1 MSILKKI
8 GLGQKKKEAAPNIGV
23 NKIKEEKESKE
34 KKNRYLRPLIFICFL
49 LVVLI
54 TLPQSTFQ
62 SVSNY
67 SVGEP
72 WRSDDLTAP
81 FTFAIKKTAD
91 ELEQEREQ
99 IRRQTA
105 PIFHVDP
112 DVRATIEARLDSLY
126 RDMQPVLDS
135 YMQWQRAKRQGNTS
149 ASNDSIRY
157 LQERSFSIV
166 ELDSSSWNTLL
177 DNYAA
182 VMLNNQPQQRTVISQ
197 IRSQLQNLINSL
209 LSDGII
215 NRDKETIDSDEITI
229 RNLRESTER
238 SVRLSNTLDL
248 NEARQSAQL
257 HLNRIFIANVAETA
271 LQIYSQVIKPNWIY
285 SESDTQEL
293 LEENLSNISTTKG
306 AVDQGQIIIRTGDI
320 ITPDTANILNS
331 LAETRA
337 QTASTLERWLR
348 YLGESIVIIVATLM
362 FIFYIFLYRRTIF
375 DRPSMLLLVFLVL
388 GVVTLASTLI
398 YPLEGV
404 NAYIIPISIAPIIL
418 TIVFDSRVGLMATI
432 TLAMITGLIHD
443 NNFEY
448 MVATTAA
455 CSLGVFSVRDIKKR
469 SQFFFTTPGIVF
481 ITYLIVIGGFA
492 LTRLNGWENFL
503 PNLMFIAINSVFIL
517 FTYPL
522 ILLFEKLF
530 KITTDFTLLEL
541 ADTNLPLMKDLM
553 AKAPGTFH
561 HSLQVANLADAAAS
575 EIGANTL
582 ECRVGAMYHDIG
594 KMVKPSYFIENQ
606 NKTNEH
612 EKLKPR
618 MSTLVI
624 KAHVS
629 EGVKIAQ
636 EHNMPEVIVE
646 FIKTHHGTS
655 LIKYFHK
662 KASDE
667 EEDVQDED
675 FRYDGPIPYTKEQG
689 VLMLADSVEA
699 ACRSMK
705 ETSYNKLENQI
716 NRIVDDHINDGQLSN
731 CPLTFRQIQIIKDSF
746 LSILKGVYHS
756 RIEYPDE
763 DKKQDKSKKEDQQS
777 QPESKESSDLKNT

>member
-8 GLGQKKKEAAPNIGV
+8 GLGQKKREAAPNIGA
-23 NKIKEEKESKE
+23 NKIKGQKESTE
-34 KKNRYLRPLIFICFL
+34 KKNRYLRALIVVSFL
-49 LVVLI
+49 LVILI
-54 TLPQSTFQ
+54 TLPRTTFQ

-81 FTFAIKKTAD
+81 FTFAIQKTAE
-91 ELEQEREQ
+91 ELEQERQE

-112 DVRATIEARLDSLY
+112 EARADVDAAIDSLY
-126 RDMQPVLDS
+126 RNLQPVLDS
-135 YMQWQRAKRQGNTS
+135 YVQWQQARQQQEGS
-149 ASNDSIRY
+149 AANDSIRHM
-157 LQERSFSIV
+157 QERKFSNV
-166 ELDSSSWNTLL
+166 ELDSSSWNTILE
-177 DNYAA
+177 NYSA
-182 VMLNNQPQQRTVISQ
+182 VTLNNQPQQRTVIAQ
-197 IRSQLQNLINSL
+197 IRNQIQNLTNSL

-215 NRDKETIDSDEITI
+215 NRNKESLESDEITI
-229 RNLRESTER
+229 RNLQDRTER
-238 SVRLSNTLDL
+238 TVSIESPRDLS
-248 NEARQSAQL
+248 EAREFSER
-257 HLNRIFIANVAETA
+257 HLNRIFIPEVAEAA
-271 LQIYSQVIKPNWIY
+271 LQVFDQVIKPNWIY
-285 SESDTQEL
+285 SESATNAL
-293 LEENLSNISTTKG
+293 LSENLANISTTKG

-320 ITPDTANILNS
+320 ISPETANILQS
-331 LAETRA
+331 LAEARA

-348 YLGESIVIIVATLM
+348 YLGESIVIVMATLM
-362 FIFYIFLYRRTIF
+362 FIFYIFLYRRNIF
-375 DRPSMLLLVFLVL
+375 DQPSMLLLVFLVM
-388 GVVTLASTLI
+388 GVVTLASILI
-398 YPLEGV
+398 YPIDAV
-404 NAYIIPISIAPIIL
+404 NSYIIPLSIAPIIL
-418 TIVFDSRVGLMATI
+418 TIIFDSRVGLMTTI
-432 TLAMITGLIHD
+432 TLAIITGLIHD

-448 MVATTAA
+448 LVATTAA
-455 CSLGVFSVRDIKKR
+455 CTLGVFSVRDIKKR
-469 SQFFFTTPGIVF
+469 SQFFFITPGIVF
-481 ITYLIVIGGFA
+481 VTYLIVITGFA
-492 LTRLNGWENFL
+492 LTRLSGWENFWPDL
-503 PNLMFIAINSVFIL
+503 LFIAINSVFIL

-541 ADTNLPLMKDLM
+541 ADTNLPLMKELM
-553 AKAPGTFH
+553 GKAPGTFH
-561 HSLQVANLADAAAS
+561 HSLQVANLADSAAS
-575 EIGANTL
+575 EIGANAL
-582 ECRVGAMYHDIG
+582 QCRVGAMYHDIG

-629 EGVKIAQ
+629 EGVKIAE
-636 EHNMPEVIVE
+636 EHNLPKVIIE

-667 EEDVQDED
+667 EQGVQDED

-689 VLMLADSVEA
+689 ILLLADSVEA

-705 ETSYNKLENQI
+705 EPTYNKLEN
-716 NRIVDDHINDGQLSN
+716 RIQQVVDDHINDGQLSN

-756 RIEYPDE
+756 RIEYPEDE
-763 DKKQDKSKKEDQQS
+763 KKKKEKAS
-777 QPESKESSDLKNT
+777 KNEPENQPEAKETQEE

>member
-8 GLGQKKKEAAPNIGV
+8 GLGQKKRESAPNIGA
-23 NKIKEEKESKE
+23 NKIKEQQESE
-34 KKNRYLRPLIFICFL
+34 ERKNKYLRVLIFICFL
-49 LVVLI
+49 AIILI

-62 SVSNY
+62 TVSNY
-67 SVGEP
+67 TIGEP
-72 WRSDDLTAP
+72 WRAEDLTAP
-81 FTFAIKKTAD
+81 FTFAIKKTSQ

-112 DVRATIEARLDSLY
+112 DARITVEARLDSLY

-135 YMQWQRAKRQGNTS
+135 YMQWQRAKQEANTS
-149 ASNDSIRY
+149 ATNDSIRH

-166 ELDSSSWNTLL
+166 ELDSTSWNTVL

-182 VMLNNQPQQRTVISQ
+182 IMLNNQPQQRTVVSQ
-197 IRSQLQNLINSL
+197 IKNQLQNLTNSL
-209 LSDGII
+209 LADGII
-215 NRDKETIDSDEITI
+215 NRGKENLATEEITV

-238 SVRLSNTLDL
+238 TVRSTNTRDL
-248 NEARQSAQL
+248 EEARQYAQL
-257 HLNRIFIANVAETA
+257 HLNRIFIPNAAEA
-271 LQIYSQVIKPNWIY
+271 AIQIFNQVIKPNWIF

-293 LEENLSNISTTKG
+293 LEQNLANISTTKG
-306 AVDQGQIIIRTGDI
+306 AVDQGEIIIRTGDI
-320 ITPDTANILNS
+320 VTPETANKLNS
-331 LAETRA
+331 LAEARA
-337 QTASTLERWLR
+337 QTATTLERWLR

-362 FIFYIFLYRRTIF
+362 FIFYIFLYRRKIF
-375 DRPSMLLLVFLVL
+375 EKPSMLLLVFLVL
-388 GVVTLASTLI
+388 GALI
-398 YPLEGV
+398 LSSVLVYPLDSV
-404 NAYIIPISIAPIIL
+404 NEYIIPISIAPIIL
-418 TIVFDSRVGLMATI
+418 TIIFDSRVGLMATI
-432 TLAMITGLIHD
+432 TLAIITGLIHD

-448 MVATTAA
+448 LVATTAA

-481 ITYLIVIGGFA
+481 ITYLVVIAGFA
-492 LTRLNGWENFL
+492 LTRLSGWENFW

-541 ADTNLPLMKDLM
+541 ADTNLPLMKELM

-575 EIGANTL
+575 EMGANAL
-582 ECRVGAMYHDIG
+582 LCRVGAMYHDIG
-594 KMVKPSYFIENQ
+594 KMVKPGYFIENQ

-618 MSTLVI
+618 MSILVI

-636 EHNMPEVIVE
+636 EHNLPQVIIE

-667 EEDVQDED
+667 EEDIQDED
-675 FRYDGPIPYTKEQG
+675 FRHDGPIPYTKEQG
-689 VLMLADSVEA
+689 ILMLADTVEA
-699 ACRSMK
+699 ACRAMK
-705 ETSYNKLENQI
+705 DPTYNKLENQI
-716 NRIVDDHINDGQLSN
+716 NKLVDDHINDGQLSN

-756 RIEYPDE
+756 RIEYPDDE
-763 DKKQDKSKKEDQQS
+763 KKKEEEQPKNDQQNDTEKQE
-777 QPESKESSDLKNT
+777 QPI